1 MTSMSQSLVNLPS
14 VTYHIPTKLTTI
26 FLNHQQIQAIQHP
39 AQHKLLLAPFG
50 GGKTVILA
58 EIAKKLLKVY
68 IILCL
73 LYFQR
78 ENLLMT
84 SPFLY
89 YYI

>member
-26 FLNHQQIQAIQHP
+26 FLNRQQIQAIQHP